1 MWNYKQL
8 LIKQLWNSDQLQ
20 LWNSDLFVKKML
32 IYSIIVDHIDNNSTK
47 ERWRREIE
55 KHYIRTPEQLVVY
68 GRNEQM

>member
-8 LIKQLWNSDQLQ
+8 LIKQ

-55 KHYIRTPEQLVVY
+55 KRYIRTPEQLVVY